1 MPVYQ
6 YKARSRSG
14 EIVTGSVTAADE
26 DQLARALH
34 DKDIF
39 LTSAKETSQ
48 GKLGSGSGRALSR
61 NDLVAFCYQVQTIM
75 AAGVSIIEGLES
87 LSDESNS
94 PRLQALLQKLID
106 DIRQGASISDA
117 LAQHPQ
123 TFPTILISLV
133 KSGEAT
139 GRVDVALGHCGD
151 YLQWWNNTRSAMLQ
165 ATIYPGLLMTAVG
178 GLLILMVTFLVP
190 RMTKLFART
199 SESMPLPTQVLVN
212 ISDFLRTY
220 AIHLGIGALIVVA
233 GVVMYSRTRE
243 GRYHIDSMKFRLPL
257 LGSLMRKICAA
268 RFTYTLSA
276 LHKAGVSIIDAMS
289 IAGATVGN
297 VAMMRAVEQARDGV
311 REGRSISEALRETS
325 QFQPLVSKMIALGE
339 KTGSLDTTLDRVN
352 EFYDREVMQSVK
364 SMLTVIEPV
373 MIAVAGLLVGFI
385 LLCCFLPLFKLISA
399 VRT

>member
-1 MPVYQ
+1 MPAYQ

-14 EIVTGSVTAADE
+14 EIVTGSATAADE
-26 DQLARALH
+26 DQLARTLQ

-48 GKLGSGSGRALSR
+48 GEPGNGSGRALSR

-75 AAGVSIIEGLES
+75 ASGVSIIEGLES
-87 LSDESNS
+87 LSDEANS

-106 DIRQGASISDA
+106 DIRQGTPISDA
-117 LAQHPQ
+117 LAQHPH

-139 GRVDVALGHCGD
+139 GRVDIALGRCGD

-165 ATIYPGLLMTAVG
+165 ATIYPGMLMTAVA

-190 RMTKLFART
+190 RMTKLFAKT
-199 SESMPLPTQVLVN
+199 SEALPLPTQVLVN
-212 ISDFLRTY
+212 ISDFLRAY
-220 AIHLGIGALIVVA
+220 ALYLGIGTLIMAA

-243 GRYHIDSMKFRLPL
+243 GRYRIDSIKFRLPV

-297 VAMMRAVEQARDGV
+297 VAMMRAVQQAQGGIG
-311 REGRSISEALRETS
+311 EGRSISEALRETG

-339 KTGSLDTTLDRVN
+339 KTGSLDKTLDRVN
-352 EFYDREVMQSVK
+352 EFYDREVTQSVK
-364 SMLTVIEPV
+364 SMLAIIEPV

-399 VRT
+399 VRM